1 MKYKKLLLTALMT
14 ACGATSYAT
23 AVDYKAGTT
32 YQQGQEVNNAGSCYV
47 CNIQDGALLQQ
58 LGLMSLAKVQHGKKL
73 GQKDVKTLVLVH
85 NL

>member
-32 YQQGQEVNNAGSCYV
+32 YQQGQEVNNSGSCYV
-47 CNIQDGALLQQ
+47 CNIPGWCSSSSAWAYEPCKGTAWQ
-58 LGLMSLAKVQHGKKL
+58 
-73 GQKDVKTLVLVH
+73 
-85 NL
+85 

>member
-23 AVDYKAGTT
+23 AVDYKAGSA
-32 YQQGQEVNNAGSCYV
+32 YQQHQSIIRLDLAMYV
-47 CNIQDGALLQQ
+47 TSQDGALLQQ

>member
-23 AVDYKAGTT
+23 AVDYKAGILISKDKKLIMLDL
-32 YQQGQEVNNAGSCYV
+32 AMYV
-47 CNIQDGALLQQ
+47 TSQDGALLQQ

-73 GQKDVKTLVLVH
+73 GT
-85 NL
+85 